1 MTRPMDLR
9 VRRGPRILVAIV
21 LLFAVGGLFGVLVVQ
36 LRSANSTDADFV
48 AAERHGVAYL
58 RPLGRLQVEL
68 TRAQSAAVR
77 GAAVDSVA
85 LNAAVA
91 GVSEADRAHG
101 GVLRTERRWTDLRT
115 EIEKTATER
124 PAGSAALARYT
135 DLVTLANDLAR
146 RVGDTSNLILDPQL
160 DSFYLMETALLQL
173 PQVLTAAGRAAD
185 HAYLATVEDGD
196 SDEETAALV
205 EVAVARQQVATA
217 TDAIGVGLRKAM
229 DETSRSAMGPNLTE
243 PLDAFRSAVDQLAP
257 PAALRP
263 ADIPSAGNLSA
274 SAQRVREAALPLS
287 SAVLGELDTLLADRE
302 KALTLERTYGLTT
315 AAAGVLLGVV
325 LLWWSI
331 PARGR
336 SRGDE
341 IAGLRDEAAQPLDV
355 ASVSVQLPAVDARDL
370 LAIEELVHVGRGVR
384 ARPKDEA
391 GDAQ

>member
-1 MTRPMDLR
+1 MTRPTQLR
-9 VRRGPRILVAIV
+9 VRRGPRILVAIL
-21 LLFAVGGLFGVLVVQ
+21 LLFAIGGLFGVLVTQ
-36 LRSANSTDADFV
+36 LRSANANDADFV

-58 RPLGRLQVEL
+58 RPLNRLLVEL

-91 GVSEADRAHG
+91 GVAEADRAHG
-101 GVLRTERRWTDLRT
+101 GVLRTERRWTDLRG
-115 EIEKTATER
+115 EIAKAPTER
-124 PAGSAALARYT
+124 PAGAAALARYT

-160 DSFYLMETALLQL
+160 DSFYLMDTALLQL
-173 PQVLTAAGRAAD
+173 PDVLTAAGRAAD

-196 SDEETAALV
+196 SDERAAAQV
-205 EVAVARQQVATA
+205 EVAVARHRVATA
-217 TDAIGVGLRKAM
+217 TDAIGAGLRKAM

-243 PLDAFRSAVDQLAP
+243 PLDSFRSAVDQLAP
-257 PAALRP
+257 PAALRQ
-263 ADIPSAGNLSA
+263 ADIPSASTLSTA
-274 SAQRVREAALPLS
+274 AQRVREAALPLS
-287 SAVLGELDTLLADRE
+287 GAVLGELDSLLAARQD
-302 KALTLERTYGLTT
+302 ALALQRTYGLMA

-325 LLWWSI
+325 LLWWSV

-336 SRGDE
+336 SRGED
-341 IAGLRDEAAQPLDV
+341 IAGLRDEAVHPLDV
-355 ASVSVQLPAVDARDL
+355 ASVSVQMPAVDARDL